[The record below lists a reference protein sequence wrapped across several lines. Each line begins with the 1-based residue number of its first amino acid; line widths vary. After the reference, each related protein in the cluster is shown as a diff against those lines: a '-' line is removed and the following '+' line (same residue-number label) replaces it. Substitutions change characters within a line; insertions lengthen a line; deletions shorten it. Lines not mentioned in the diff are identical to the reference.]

1 MNVLIVGYGS
11 IGKRHIENLSS
22 IKNCRIIVCTKRK
35 QDNFLKKR
43 NCHVYNSINQCIQEK
58 PDIALITNETSYHID
73 TAIKLANSGIP
84 LFIEKPLSNSMKKI
98 NKLKSIVKKKKIIT
112 MVGCN
117 FRFHPCIKELKK
129 LISTNKIGRIVSI
142 HAENCSYL
150 PDWHPYEDY
159 TKGYAAQTELGG
171 GVSLTNIHEIDYLY
185 WIFGNI
191 KTVFSVTGKFS
202 DLQITAD
209 DFSYL
214 LLEFKNKII
223 ADVHLNFFQKS
234 PSRFCKIIGTDGI
247 IYCDLLTNNI
257 KIYNSKKKK
266 WTEYLKL
273 KNYNYNDMYAEE
285 LQHFINCIKTN
296 KKTINSVNDSIH
308 PLDVVI
314 NAKKSS
320 KLKTPIS
327 LKLKE

>member
-1 MNVLIVGYGS
+1 MKILIVGYGS
-11 IGKRHIENLSS
+11 IGKRHIKNLTST
-22 IKNCRIIVCTKRK
+22 KNYSIIVCTKQK
-35 QDNFLKKR
+35 QDSFLKKR
-43 NCHVYNSINQCIQEK
+43 NCKIFNSIDRCIKEK
-58 PDIALITNETSYHID
+58 PDIALITNETRYHID
-73 TAIKLANSGIP
+73 TAIKLANSGIA
-84 LFIEKPLSNSMKKI
+84 LFIEKPLSDSLKRI
-98 NKLKSIVKKKKIIT
+98 DKLTSIIKKKKITT

-117 FRFHPCIKELKK
+117 LRFHPCIKKLKK
-129 LISTNKIGRIVSI
+129 LISTNKIGRIISI

-159 TKGYAAQTELGG
+159 KEGYSARTELGG
-171 GVSLTNIHEIDYLY
+171 GVVLTNIHEIDYLY

-191 KTVFSVTGKFS
+191 KSVYSVTGKFS

-214 LLEFKNKII
+214 LLEFKNKILGN
-223 ADVHLNFFQKS
+223 VHLNFFQKP

-247 IYCDLLTNNI
+247 IHCNLLTNNI

-266 WTEYLKL
+266 WSQYLKL
-273 KNYNYNDMYAEE
+273 KNYNYNDMYVEE
-285 LQHFINCIKTN
+285 LRHFINCVRTN
-296 KKTINSVNDSIH
+296 KKTINSVNDSINS
-308 PLDVVI
+308 LNVVI

-320 KLKTPIS
+320 KLKTPIR

>member
-1 MNVLIVGYGS
+1 MKVLVVGFGS
-11 IGKRHIENLSS
+11 IGNRHINNLLKYHDVELIICSS
-22 IKNCRIIVCTKRK
+22 K
-35 QDNFLKKR
+35 
-43 NCHVYNSINQCIQEK
+43 NSINLESKNFFKTVQSIEQGINEK
-58 PDIALITNETSYHID
+58 PDIALITNVTSAHIS
-73 TAIKLANSGIP
+73 TAIKLAESGIH
-84 LFIEKPLSNSMKKI
+84 LFIEKPLSDSMKGI
-98 NKLKSIVKKKKIIT
+98 EKLKKIIQKKKIIT

-117 FRFHPCIKELKK
+117 LRFHPCMKKLKK
-129 LISTNKIGRIVSI
+129 LITTKKIGRVISV

-159 TKGYAAQTELGG
+159 KEGYSARTELGG
-171 GVSLTNIHEIDYLY
+171 GVVLTNIHEIDYLY

-191 KTVFSVTGKFS
+191 KSVYSVTGKFS

-214 LLEFKNKII
+214 LLEFKNKILGN
-223 ADVHLNFFQKS
+223 VHLNFFQKS

-247 IYCDLLTNNI
+247 IHCNLLTNNI

-266 WTEYLKL
+266 WSQYLKL
-273 KNYNYNDMYAEE
+273 KNYNYNDMYVEE
-285 LQHFINCIKTN
+285 LRHFINCVRTN
-296 KKTINSVNDSIH
+296 KKTINSVNDSINS
-308 PLDVVI
+308 LNVVI

-320 KLKTPIS
+320 KLKTPIR